1 MPRIF
6 SQRLICLKKGLRFAT
21 IIPIRSAKQS
31 TTDGKRTK
39 NMKILHTADWH
50 IGQRLH
56 ERSRLDEHKQ
66 FLDWLL
72 ETIQKRKVDLL
83 LVSGDIFDTSLPSA
97 EATNLYYR
105 FLYRL
110 FDETDAYTVITAGN
124 HDSARHLEA
133 PREFLEMGKIYVV
146 GLATESAKCVLPFPP
161 DNPRV
166 MVAAVPYLL
175 ESELRHFSYQ
185 TEAERNDRYREWLKA
200 FYADCVAYMPAE
212 LPKILMGHLFVQGG
226 KETNSERNIQI
237 GGATAIRAADFP
249 DGVNYVALGHLHR
262 PQTIKDT
269 DYPIRYSG
277 SPIPLRF
284 NETGYS
290 KKVYLLELSDDG
302 SLVRDEDIEIPV
314 FKELCTVEGDEA
326 AILSRAMTGNWGGK
340 YIQIKLKLSKPQTG
354 INDEIRQAFG
364 DRGGEVLSV
373 EIELPE
379 ATQGP
384 VIPVEEMERPE
395 KIFAQFH
402 KAKFDGELPDETLA
416 QTFSELLQM
425 VSDSSE
431 GGFNLFPT
439 P

>member
-1 MPRIF
+1 MV
-6 SQRLICLKKGLRFAT
+6 A
-21 IIPIRSAKQS
+21 IRSAKQF
-31 TTDGKRTK
+31 TTGGKRTK
-39 NMKILHTADWH
+39 NMRILHTADWH

-56 ERSRLDEHKQ
+56 ERSRLDEHEQ

-72 ETIQKRKVDLL
+72 ATIQECKVDLL

-97 EATNLYYR
+97 DATNLYYR

-110 FDETDAYTVITAGN
+110 FDETDAYAVITAGN

-146 GLATESAKCVLPFPP
+146 GLATDPAKCVLPFPP
-161 DNPRV
+161 NNPSV
-166 MVAAVPYLL
+166 MVAAVPYL
-175 ESELRHFSYQ
+175 SETELPHVSYE
-185 TEAERNDRYREWLKA
+185 TEIEKSERYRERLKS
-200 FYADCVAYMPAE
+200 FYTDCVSCMPEE

-226 KETNSERNIQI
+226 KVTDSERNIQI
-237 GGATAIRAADFP
+237 GGATAIHANDFP
-249 DGVNYVALGHLHR
+249 NGVDYVALGHLHR

-284 NETGYS
+284 NETGYR
-290 KKVYLLELSDDG
+290 KAVYLLVLSDDG
-302 SLVRDEDIEIPV
+302 TLALDETIEIPV
-314 FKELCTVEGDEA
+314 FKELCTIEGDGA
-326 AILSRAMTGNWGGK
+326 AILSKAMTDNWGGK
-340 YIQIKLKLSKPQTG
+340 YIQVKLKLSKPQMG

-379 ATQGP
+379 ATRGP
-384 VIPVEEMERPE
+384 VISVEEMERPE
-395 KIFAQFH
+395 KIFEQFH
-402 KAKFDGELPDETLA
+402 RANFDGKPPDETLA

-425 VSDSSE
+425 VSDSSQ
-431 GGFNLFPT
+431 
-439 P
+439 